1 MWTYM
6 MAAARGDRVNTM
18 MSTRRRPET
27 ESPKYGY
34 NLSRP
39 MYRTTRFVGPASS
52 APACSASCSTTTTT
66 TAQALSMPAE
76 ELEIS
81 GGLYAP
87 FQPSAALGGH
97 LIANQTA
104 ISLPLGAADG
114 EELQLPQQ
122 LHYPRSNSSW
132 QQRRQR
138 IAVAELQAVDN
149 EDDDD
154 DDDDDDDEDEEDEV
168 QAGERKLE
176 PAIAPAEQP
185 KLPAHVN
192 DANYLENGRKLIQEP
207 TSGKRSKPSALRRTL
222 QALRQRLTKRSRAKP
237 PDWFLEKFSNTTNT
251 DKIGK
256 TGGGGGGAMDDAALS
271 SEIRGSSA
279 LCNRLSVNPTLQS
292 HYRWLAVVSLAV
304 LYNIIFV
311 VGRAVFWEINKNAP
325 AVWYT
330 LDYLCDFIYLLDTL
344 VHMHEGFLDQGLLV
358 RDAFRLRRH
367 YFHTKGWYLDV
378 LSMLPTDLAYI
389 WWPPETC
396 SSLYLPCPVIVRL
409 NRLLRLPR
417 LWEWFDRTE
426 TATGYPNAFR
436 ICKVVLAILVLIH
449 WNACMYFAISYE
461 IGFSSDSWVY
471 NLNGTRNNTLQRQY
485 IYSFYWS
492 TLTLTTIGETP
503 TPENDVEYLFVVADF
518 LAGVL
523 IFATIVGNIGSM
535 ISNMNVAR
543 VEFQNRMDGVKQ
555 YMAFRRVGH
564 ELEARVIRWF
574 AYTWSQSGALDE
586 ERVLAAL
593 PDKLKAE
600 IAIQVHMDT
609 LKQVRIFH
617 DTEPGL
623 LEALVLKLKLQVFSP
638 GDYICRKGDVG
649 KEMYI
654 VKRGKLSVVGDD
666 GITVLATLGAGSVFG
681 EVSVLEI
688 AGNRTGNRRTA
699 NVRSLGYSDLFCL
712 AKRDLWETLADYPE
726 ARSTLTQRGCQLL
739 RKDGLLD
746 EQIFADSQRVHDS
759 IEGGIEKLELSVE
772 NLNLR
777 LARLLAEYTA
787 SQAKIKQRLAKLEL
801 NGHGGCGGG
810 AGGRGEDEPQ
820 IRARSGRLYSLQ
832 TKRRPRARLEAAAKC
847 GEAAKQN
854 TL

>member
-34 NLSRP
+34 NLSSRP
-39 MYRTTRFVGPASS
+39 MYRTTRFVSPASS
-52 APACSASCSTTTTT
+52 APAQLQLPCGSHQT
-66 TAQALSMPAE
+66 LGGGPLE
-76 ELEIS
+76 EIS
-81 GGLYAP
+81 GGLFAP
-87 FQPSAALGGH
+87 FAPTATITVEQAATS
-97 LIANQTA
+97 IPMAV
-104 ISLPLGAADG
+104 DR
-114 EELQLPQQ
+114 EEGLEVHH
-122 LHYPRSNSSW
+122 LHYPPRSW
-132 QQRRQR
+132 QRKYRQGNHHHRQR
-138 IAVAELQAVDN
+138 EAE
-149 EDDDD
+149 EED
-154 DDDDDDDEDEEDEV
+154 DDDDDDDEDDEDEDDFAETV
-168 QAGERKLE
+168 DNPEE
-176 PAIAPAEQP
+176 AIARADQQQNFHQKHNHQPQASGPAN
-185 KLPAHVN
+185 V
-192 DANYLENGRKLIQEP
+192 ENGRKLIQEP
-207 TSGKRSKPSALRRTL
+207 SKRSKPSALRRTL
-222 QALRQRLTKRSRAKP
+222 QALRQRLTKRNRPKP

-256 TGGGGGGAMDDAALS
+256 GCPAMEDAALS
-271 SEIRGSSA
+271 SEIRGSSV
-279 LCNRLSVNPTLQS
+279 LCNRLSVDPTLQS
-292 HYRWLAVVSLAV
+292 HYRWLAIVSLAV

-311 VGRAVFWEINKNAP
+311 VGRAVFWEINKSAP

-409 NRLLRLPR
+409 NRLLRINR

-746 EQIFADSQRVHDS
+746 EQIFSDSQRVHDS

-772 NLNLR
+772 NLNMR

-787 SQAKIKQRLAKLEL
+787 SQAKIKQRLAKLEM
-801 NGHGGCGGG
+801 NGGPGTWQLEC
-810 AGGRGEDEPQ
+810 EPQ
-820 IRARSGRLYSLQ
+820 TRVRSGRLYSLQ
-832 TKRRPRARLEAAAKC
+832 PKRRPRSRPDSTAKS